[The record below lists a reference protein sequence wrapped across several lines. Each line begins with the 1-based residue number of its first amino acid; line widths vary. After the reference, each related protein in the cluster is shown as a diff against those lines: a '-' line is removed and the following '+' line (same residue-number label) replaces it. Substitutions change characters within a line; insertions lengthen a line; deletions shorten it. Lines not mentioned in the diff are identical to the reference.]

1 METGEKMID
10 TLRIT
15 ALSMTTRI
23 GVHAWEQR
31 ISQKLL
37 LDISIPVDLS
47 SCNNELANTID
58 YDALSQCVT
67 SFVESNAF
75 TLIETVAEQVAQLI
89 KETFKV
95 HRLTVSVSKPNAV
108 KNAGNVCVSISR

>member
-1 METGEKMID
+1 MKD
-10 TLRIT
+10 TLRIS
-15 ALSMTTRI
+15 ALSINTRI

-37 LDISIPVDLS
+37 LDIEIPIDLS
-47 SCNNELANTID
+47 ACNNELTNTID
-58 YDALSQCVT
+58 YDALCQCVT
-67 SFVESNAF
+67 TFVESNAF

-95 HRLTVSVSKPNAV
+95 TTLTVSVSKPHAI
-108 KNAGNVCVSISR
+108 KNAGNICVTIKR

>member
-1 METGEKMID
+1 MID
-10 TLRIT
+10 TLRIS
-15 ALSMTTRI
+15 ALCMNTRI

-47 SCNNELANTID
+47 TCNNELANTID
-58 YDALSQCVT
+58 YDALCQCVT
-67 SFVESNAF
+67 TFVESNAF

-89 KETFKV
+89 KDTFKV
-95 HRLTVSVSKPNAV
+95 AQLTVSVSKPNAV
-108 KNAGNVCVSISR
+108 KNASNICVTILR